1 MLADLFNNIGKLVDI
16 LSEQQEERPIQFG
29 RLFEVLDML
38 MELNK
43 RKEKEMTATDLVID
57 NGLFLVLSALFSAM
71 VIFRCRSIRGSVC

>member
-1 MLADLFNNIGKLVDI
+1 MLADLLNNIGKLVDI
-16 LSEQQEERPIQFG
+16 LSEQQEERTIQFG

-43 RKEKEMTATDLVID
+43 RKEMTATDLVID